1 MAKESWFQISN
12 FSDLKPRNEGGR
24 VARVDIMGPIGGWD
38 VSGSEFLRELKDL
51 GDVDSIDLRIHSPG
65 GSVLDG
71 WAIANGIKN
80 HPAHVVARV
89 EGLAASMGSVVLMS
103 ADEIEVPRNAYVM
116 IHNVS
121 GGAFGEAEELESMA
135 ALMRKLQDD
144 VTDFYANATGK
155 DREEIAEMMAAETWM
170 NGEDAVEH
178 GFATRVLEPVKVAAC
193 ADLETLVS
201 KFENV
206 PVAVLELQQEEPT
219 QEGEQAEELADSL
232 KEESVEEEP
241 TEDQEAAEIEADQ
254 EAIEKELQDEV
265 KAKAELSTWAR
276 ILAALS
282 GDKSADNDGGS
293 SAKAALHRAEKLEAE
308 LSGRVDEL
316 EKIQDE
322 LEILRAENKEL
333 ESCALTVESR
343 LIECGFDFA
352 EAGDLPV
359 PNARNISNVRE
370 TYLAMQPG
378 QERREFFAEN
388 RKEIERLQSE

>member
-12 FSDLKPRNEGGR
+12 SADLEPRNEGGR

-103 ADEIEVPRNAYVM
+103 ADEIEVPQNAYVM

-121 GGAFGEAEELESMA
+121 GGAFGEADELESMA

-178 GFATRVLEPVKVAAC
+178 GFATRVLEPVKAAAC

-206 PVAVLELQQEEPT
+206 PEAVLELQAQEPDL
-219 QEGEQAEELADSL
+219 EQDQ
-232 KEESVEEEP
+232 VEEVEALE
-241 TEDQEAAEIEADQ
+241 EDEAQGSDDQDSAEIEADQ
-254 EAIEKELQDEV
+254 EEIEKELQDEV
-265 KAKAELSTWAR
+265 KAKAELSTWGR

-282 GDKSADNDGGS
+282 GDKSADNHEGS
-293 SAKAALHRAEKLEAE
+293 SAKAALQRAEKLEAE

-352 EAGDLPV
+352 EASDLPA
-359 PNARNISNVRE
+359 PNAKNVGNVLE

-378 QERREFFAEN
+378 QERREFFAKN

>member
-1 MAKESWFQISN
+1 MAKESWFEISN
-12 FSDLKPRNEGGR
+12 SADLEPRNEGGR

-65 GSVLDG
+65 GSVLYG

-80 HPAHVVARV
+80 HPAHVVAMV

-103 ADEIEVPRNAYVM
+103 ADEIEVPQNAYVM

-121 GGAFGEAEELESMA
+121 GGAFGEADELESMA

-178 GFATRVLEPVKVAAC
+178 GFATRVLEPVKAAAC

-206 PVAVLELQQEEPT
+206 PEAVLELQAEEPDL
-219 QEGEQAEELADSL
+219 EQDQ
-232 KEESVEEEP
+232 VEEVEAL
-241 TEDQEAAEIEADQ
+241 EEDQAQESDDQEAAEIEADQ
-254 EAIEKELQDEV
+254 EEIEKELQDEV
-265 KAKAELSTWAR
+265 KAKAELSTWGR

-282 GDKSADNDGGS
+282 GDKSAENDEGL
-293 SAKAALHRAEKLEAE
+293 SAKAALQRAEKLEAE

-352 EAGDLPV
+352 EASDLPA
-359 PNARNISNVRE
+359 PNANKIGNVLE

-378 QERREFFAEN
+378 QERREFFAKN

>member
-1 MAKESWFQISN
+1 MAKHWFEISN
-12 FSDLKPRNEGGR
+12 SADLEPRNEGGR

-103 ADEIEVPRNAYVM
+103 ADEIEVPQNAYVM

-178 GFATRVLEPVKVAAC
+178 GFATRVLEPVKAAAC

-206 PVAVLELQQEEPT
+206 PEAVLELQAEEP
-219 QEGEQAEELADSL
+219 ALEEDQ
-232 KEESVEEEP
+232 VEEVEAL
-241 TEDQEAAEIEADQ
+241 EEDQAQESDDQEAAEIEADQ
-254 EAIEKELQDEV
+254 EEIEKELQDEV
-265 KAKAELSTWAR
+265 EAKAELSTWGR

-282 GDKSADNDGGS
+282 GDNSADNHGES
-293 SAKAALHRAEKLEAE
+293 SAKAALARADKLEAE
-308 LSGRVDEL
+308 LSGRVNEL

-352 EAGDLPV
+352 EASDLPA
-359 PNARNISNVRE
+359 PNANKIGNVLE

-378 QERREFFAEN
+378 QERREFFAKN

>member
-1 MAKESWFQISN
+1 MAKSSWFEISN
-12 FSDLKPRNEGGR
+12 STALEPRNEGGR

-103 ADEIEVPRNAYVM
+103 ADEIEVPQNAYVM

-121 GGAFGEAEELESMA
+121 GGAFGEADELESMA

-178 GFATRVLEPVKVAAC
+178 GFATRVLEPVKAAAC

-206 PVAVLELQQEEPT
+206 PEAVLELQAEEPVLEED
-219 QEGEQAEELADSL
+219 QVEEVEALEDDQAEESD
-232 KEESVEEEP
+232 
-241 TEDQEAAEIEADQ
+241 DQEAAEIEADQ
-254 EAIEKELQDEV
+254 EAIEKELQEEV
-265 KAKAELSTWAR
+265 KAKAELSTWGR

-282 GDKSADNDGGS
+282 GDKSADNHGES
-293 SAKAALHRAEKLEAE
+293 SAKAALVRAEKLEAE

-352 EAGDLPV
+352 EAADLPA
-359 PNARNISNVRE
+359 PNAKNGNVLE
-370 TYLAMQPG
+370 SYLGMQPG
-378 QERREFFAEN
+378 QERREFFAKN